1 MTYGNGLGQRLGFP
15 TANILPSAPLSN
27 VEDGVW
33 AGYAEIDGKEYGCVA
48 NIGFS
53 PSVVEGGS
61 RRIEA
66 HIMGFVGDLYNRKIA
81 ITLHYHLREER
92 KFSSR
97 EELVAQ
103 ISHDRDQALAL
114 LTKKQ

>member
-15 TANILPSAPLSN
+15 TANLAPSEPLAK

-33 AGYAEIDGKEYGCVA
+33 AGRAEVDGKVYDCVV

-66 HIMGFVGDLYNRKIA
+66 HIMGFEGNLYNRKIT

-103 ISHDRDQALAL
+103 ISHDRDQALLL
-114 LTKKQ
+114 LTGKQ

>member
-15 TANILPSAPLSN
+15 TANLAPSEPLSN

-33 AGYAEIDGKEYGCVA
+33 AGRAEVDGKVYDCVV

-66 HIMGFVGDLYNRKIA
+66 HIMGFEGNLYNRKIT

-97 EELVAQ
+97 VELVAQ
-103 ISHDRDQALAL
+103 ISHDRDQALLL
-114 LTKKQ
+114 LTDKQ